1 MVLFIEINL
10 TSNVVDNMLAC
21 IRREKKLLNEL
32 TFQWFHVLNGKLISI
47 LKQMI
52 ICDCQLL

>member
-47 LKQMI
+47 LSR
-52 ICDCQLL
+52 